1 MRGTVD
7 YIIVLKGRKPN
18 ELEKYRRE
26 NNIVVSLGYGPQFR
40 VWRGNLAAG
49 VHAYDWTDTIV
60 NIRFKPGELRIGGK
74 SLRVPD
80 EYVLVLK
87 RLPNESFKLP
97 VLSLDD
103 LLK

>member
-1 MRGTVD
+1 MSNIVD
-7 YIIVLKGRKPN
+7 YIIVLRRRKPN

-26 NNIVVSLGYGPQFR
+26 NNIVVSLDYGSHSR
-40 VWRGNLAAG
+40 VWKGNLAAG
-49 VHAYDWTDTIV
+49 IPSYDWIGNSID
-60 NIRFKPGELRIGGK
+60 IRLKPGELRIGGK